1 MPTHS
6 APDATPASAAPPG
19 NVAVASP
26 DAAAVD
32 AASLNTASLDPAPLD
47 SASRAR
53 CAAIARWLQAAQALE
68 WLALVAAAVALW
80 RLLWSPADGWTPWA
94 AWAALLLAL
103 PERVLAL
110 RLRFDRGLFAEL
122 ADGRIASLQALDD
135 ALSHWRST
143 APGTPRPLAARIAG
157 TLHLWRRHA
166 AVVGAQALL
175 CLLALLPAG

>member
-1 MPTHS
+1 MQPHHT
-6 APDATPASAAPPG
+6 PDSTPASA
-19 NVAVASP
+19 SP
-26 DAAAVD
+26 STDAT
-32 AASLNTASLDPAPLD
+32 AASLDAESPLDPAC
-47 SASRAR
+47 RAR

-68 WLALVAAAVALW
+68 WLALAAAAVALW

-94 AWAALLLAL
+94 AWAALALAL

-143 APGTPRPLAARIAG
+143 SPGTPRPLAARIAG
-157 TLHLWRRHA
+157 TLRLWRRHA